1 VRSGRASL
9 VVVLAVVYVDM
20 LGVGLAYPILPKL
33 IEHFRGGDV
42 SSASY
47 LFGALSSV
55 FSVMQFLFAPLIG
68 VISDRFGRRVVI
80 LSGLF
85 GSGAAYL
92 VTAFAPNLAV
102 LAMARVIAG
111 FFGGSYSTA
120 GAYIADVSPP
130 EKRAAN
136 FGLIGAAFGFGFIT
150 GPVLGGMLG
159 AIDLHLPFFVAGVL
173 CFADLVFGYFVLP
186 ESLDAAHRKAFSWR
200 RANPA
205 GALGQIGRYTSVLG
219 LIAIMALATFAN
231 RVSEMTWVLWTTY
244 RFHWTATEIGIS
256 LGMVG
261 VMFVVGQGVMV
272 RLLLPRLGERRA
284 VLMGLTVAMVGMI
297 AYAFVTQG
305 WMVYPLMVAG
315 MFGWTI
321 AQPAVQGML
330 SRAVPANEQ
339 GLLQGAVASVN
350 SLTSIVGPPI
360 WTSLF
365 GFFVSPA
372 APFLFPGAAFLVAA
386 FVFAI
391 ALIFAVRWLTAE
403 HPVFASS
410 TAVKQTSTSPAVPA
424 PEIHAS

>member
-1 VRSGRASL
+1 MRSGRASL

-33 IEHFRGGDV
+33 IEQFRGGDV

-47 LFGALSSV
+47 LFGGLSAV

-68 VISDRFGRRVVI
+68 VLSDRYGRRLVI
-80 LSGLF
+80 LLGLA

-92 VTAFAPNLAV
+92 VTAFAPSLLV
-102 LAMARVIAG
+102 LALARVIAG

-150 GPVLGGMLG
+150 GPVLGGVLG
-159 AIDLHLPFFVAGVL
+159 AVDLHLPFLVAGLL
-173 CFADLVFGYFVLP
+173 CFADLVFGFFVLP
-186 ESLDAAHRKAFSWR
+186 ESLDEAHRKAFSWS

-205 GALGQIGRYTSVLG
+205 GALRQIGRYTSVLG
-219 LIAIMALATFAN
+219 LIAIFMLATFAN
-231 RVSEMTWVLWTTY
+231 RVAEMTWVLFTSY
-244 RFHWTATEIGIS
+244 RFHWSPTEIGIS

-261 VMFVVGQGVMV
+261 VMFVMGQGVMV

-284 VLMGLTVAMVGMI
+284 ILMGLAVATVGMV

-305 WMVYPLMVAG
+305 WMVYPIMVVG

-321 AQPAVQGML
+321 GQPAVQGML

-339 GLLQGAVASVN
+339 GLLQGAVASLN
-350 SLTSIVGPPI
+350 SLTSIFGPPI
-360 WTSLF
+360 WTGLF

-372 APFLFPGAAFLVAA
+372 APFIFPGAAFLASAA
-386 FVFAI
+386 VFAL
-391 ALIFAVRWLTAE
+391 ALVLAIRWLTAA
-403 HPVFASS
+403 HPALEG
-410 TAVKQTSTSPAVPA
+410 SPAKA
-424 PEIHAS
+424 